1 MATFELN
8 ELQARLGYRFRDE
21 GLLRCALTHRSSGA
35 THNER
40 LEFLGDAVLEMI
52 VSESLYRRFTAL
64 SEGDLTRMRS
74 TLVRGQTL
82 AALARRFRLD
92 AHIRLGAG
100 ERASGGRRRDSTLAD
115 AVEAIIA
122 AIYLDAGLDAARA
135 CVLAWLG
142 ERMATLDDAESLKDP
157 KTRLQEMLQADQQA
171 LPEYRVE
178 SMDGPEHQRR
188 FTVSCRVAGWAQ
200 AFVGSG
206 VSRRKAEQ
214 AAALLALQ
222 ALDGQHGS

>member
-1 MATFELN
+1 MACFSGRVLVGVFVDWR
-8 ELQARLGYRFRDE
+8 RLI
-21 GLLRCALTHRSSGA
+21 SM
-35 THNER
+35 N
-40 LEFLGDAVLEMI
+40 
-52 VSESLYRRFTAL
+52 YRRVWVI
-64 SEGDLTRMRS
+64 G
-74 TLVRGQTL
+74 
-82 AALARRFRLD
+82 
-92 AHIRLGAG
+92 
-100 ERASGGRRRDSTLAD
+100 STLAD